1 MMPRLA
7 ATAVRNP
14 QPETPMIRILVTL
27 GVVLAL
33 STGAALDYSL
43 AAKGKPAGSYS
54 FADHAA
60 LRTGGLGTTVVA
72 RVTQVMSGAETALL
86 PKAPAGWSVR
96 KADIED
102 TFRIMQID
110 PASPEADRAR
120 KVEKI
125 FAKLVPGHRHIAN
138 AYEKDG
144 QIVVLDAVAMPADLL
159 AGRGAKMM
167 DAVLAVAGARAP
179 DEPIAIAQG
188 TEFRLTGMTMP
199 DGVAMGFAKSG
210 DQLFLSFAS
219 NADTATLRSLLEGID
234 VAGLTAMAAALPAGG
249 PEPEVEAQPDE
260 AAVAAAEPALGVGTC
275 VQDGAMKRCSVISN

>member
-1 MMPRLA
+1 MFKVIGLVFA
-7 ATAVRNP
+7 ALLLT
-14 QPETPMIRILVTL
+14 
-27 GVVLAL
+27 
-33 STGAALDYSL
+33 TGTMLDYSL

-60 LRTGGLGTTVVA
+60 HRTGGIGTSVMA
-72 RVTQVMSGAETALL
+72 RFTQVMSGADTTLL
-86 PKAPAGWSVR
+86 PGAPEGWTVR

-102 TFRIMQID
+102 SIRIMQID

-120 KVEKI
+120 KVETA
-125 FAKLVPGHRHIAN
+125 FLKLVPGHRHIAN
-138 AYEKDG
+138 TYEKDG
-144 QIVVLDAVAMPADLL
+144 QIVVLDAVAIPADLL
-159 AGRGAKMM
+159 SGRGARMM

-179 DEPIAIAQG
+179 DEPIAVAQG

-199 DGVAMGFAKSG
+199 EGVAMGFAKSG

-219 NADTATLRSLLEGID
+219 NADTATLRALLEGID